1 MAKTGKPGMKG
12 QDVDSYGLFAEYFRL
27 RPDIGF
33 GKMLLDLALHPRD
46 PFKPWEP
53 RKVKKG
59 FITAAL
65 LLLFALAWFS
75 YFSLPRQPL
84 P

>member
-1 MAKTGKPGMKG
+1 MATTARARLR
-12 QDVDSYGLFAEYFRL
+12 DRDADSYELFVEYFRL
-27 RPDIGF
+27 RPDVGF
-33 GKMLLDLALHPRD
+33 GKMLLDVALHPRD

-59 FITAAL
+59 FIATAL
-65 LLLFALAWFS
+65 LLLIALAWFS
-75 YFSLPRQPL
+75 YFSLPQQL

>member
-1 MAKTGKPGMKG
+1 MAKTAKPGMKG
-12 QDVDSYGLFAEYFRL
+12 QGVDSYGLFAEYFRL
-27 RPDIGF
+27 RPDVGF
-33 GKMLLDLALHPRD
+33 DKMLLDVALHPRD

-59 FITAAL
+59 FIATAL
-65 LLLFALAWFS
+65 LLLIALAWYS
-75 YFSLPRQPL
+75 YFSLPQQL

>member
-1 MAKTGKPGMKG
+1 MATITRVRVKG

-27 RPDIGF
+27 RPDLGF
-33 GKMLLDLALHPRD
+33 GKMLLDVALHARD

-53 RKVKKG
+53 RRVKKG

-65 LLLFALAWFS
+65 LLLIALAWFS
-75 YFSLPRQPL
+75 YFSLPQQL